1 MLLTEGRNRTAS
13 VIHNQEFAAPTGRSG
28 NFSEPGEGDKTPL
41 FSSFGSHRLL
51 LTPIIF
57 SFYYTGDSKCPG
69 QASIT
74 DVSFHLSQRKNGSFR
89 GNQSALLLTSGLLA
103 LRCRSNCR
111 CRRLFFL
118 ISGCSSS
125 QKGLSWTC
133 PCCETMASDDGPI
146 SSPILSLPGR
156 FLGF

>member
-1 MLLTEGRNRTAS
+1 MPLKEGRNRTAS
-13 VIHNQEFAAPTGRSG
+13 VIYNQEFVAPTERSG
-28 NFSEPGEGDKTPL
+28 DFSEPGEGDKTPL

-103 LRCRSNCR
+103 RRCRSILR
-111 CRRLFFL
+111 CKRRFFL
-118 ISGCSSS
+118 V
-125 QKGLSWTC
+125 
-133 PCCETMASDDGPI
+133 
-146 SSPILSLPGR
+146 
-156 FLGF
+156 